1 MPDRHGDLGRE
12 KENPAGAATITAC
25 EHPEGGEDPG
35 GYRPSFRQR
44 GNGHGARRAG
54 VPGRGRRHRDGGRH
68 PGPAAADARAGPC
81 DGHRG
86 PHLGPG
92 RVHRR
97 AGLLRGCGLQPAG
110 VADQQDPHHQGRRG
124 RLYRVGPP
132 RRRASG
138 GRGRAGFGG
147 DVGVVRADDLRLDGQ
162 APGGEPGGR
171 GCDSADGRGEGD
183 GPAGPGRAG
192 RGDLRPV
199 PARQPG

>member
-1 MPDRHGDLGRE
+1 MRNARGQQSQGKESTRQAPRKGGDS
-12 KENPAGAATITAC
+12 AGDDHTSI
-25 EHPEGGEDPG
+25 
-35 GYRPSFRQR
+35 RQR
-44 GNGHGARRAG
+44 QGSGRDGPRRAW
-54 VPGRGRRHRDGGRH
+54 VPGRGGRHRDGSRH
-68 PGPAAADARAGPC
+68 PGGVPADAGAGPFHV
-81 DGHRG
+81 HRG
-86 PHLGPG
+86 ADLGPG

-97 AGLLRGCGLQPAG
+97 AGVLRGCGLQPAG
-110 VADQQDPHHQGRRG
+110 VADQRDPHHQGRRG